1 MKCWPL
7 SPISGKVWRN
17 KNHQEKQDQKTP
29 WHWDSIHQ
37 IAFDN
42 VKATII
48 KEVVLAYPD
57 FLKPFEMYTN
67 ASTKELRAV
76 ITQENRPIVFFS
88 RKLSGAQSKYTV
100 TKLELL
106 VIVETLKEFNG
117 MLWEQR
123 INIYTDRKNL
133 TQDGLG
139 LTSDRVTRWRIL
151 LEEYAPEIIYIKGIH
166 NTVTDAISWLDY
178 DPKLSS
184 TNEYNHAMHVMSTNE
199 EAHQKWLMCSKFW
212 SCYNET
218 QGDPGK
224 TNTIQMN
231 QVFANH

>member
-1 MKCWPL
+1 
-7 SPISGKVWRN
+7 VWRN

-166 NTVTDAISWLDY
+166 NTVTDAIS
-178 DPKLSS
+178 
-184 TNEYNHAMHVMSTNE
+184 
-199 EAHQKWLMCSKFW
+199 
-212 SCYNET
+212 
-218 QGDPGK
+218 
-224 TNTIQMN
+224 
-231 QVFANH
+231 